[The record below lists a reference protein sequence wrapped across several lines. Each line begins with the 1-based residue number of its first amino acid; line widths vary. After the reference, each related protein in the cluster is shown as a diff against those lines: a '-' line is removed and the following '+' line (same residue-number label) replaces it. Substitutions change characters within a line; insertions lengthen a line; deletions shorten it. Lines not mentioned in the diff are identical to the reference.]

1 MVEVHGLTM
10 RFGTQLLFE
19 DINLSLDKG
28 NRYGLIGA
36 NGAGKSTFLK
46 ILSGE
51 IEASSGEVLIDSGLK
66 VGVLG
71 QDQFAFENF
80 SLKDAVLYG
89 NKRLY
94 DAVKEKEKLYLSE
107 EFTDEINE
115 RLGELEMITAEEEL
129 IGSFCISGF
138 IEIYEDKIALIKNK
152 IQTLKKELN
161 LKKVTSLMLCAN
173 PFHRVHERLIRLT
186 IDKADFLIIFLL
198 RSTREN
204 RLNHALRK
212 KTIEYFIN
220 NFLPKDKVLLI
231 DLENTTLFSAHKNPE
246 LECIAAYNFGAN
258 KIIIGQNHGSI
269 GMFFDDN
276 QAHTIIDKIR
286 KNFNIE
292 ILVMPEYVYC
302 NECKT
307 IVSVKT
313 CPHGQHHHIKYH
325 SPTIRTLLLNGVLP
339 PPILM
344 RKEISSIILSDLFPN
359 RFENLQQIYDEIFP
373 NAGILETHTYE
384 DFYKELAKLYQTGSL
399 T

>member
-1 MVEVHGLTM
+1 MASKNKNKT
-10 RFGTQLLFE
+10 
-19 DINLSLDKG
+19 
-28 NRYGLIGA
+28 
-36 NGAGKSTFLK
+36 LK
-46 ILSGE
+46 ISRETLGTLTLIKNQILSNFDKLMDENEIDEVIQSGYLNKELIPYAYIFAPAGEENQKIAKNAQFSQTLLLECEEKIVGE
-51 IEASSGEVLIDSGLK
+51 IIVTNNFRFKGYWKFFSIFEADASSSPND
-66 VGVLG
+66 
-71 QDQFAFENF
+71 
-80 SLKDAVLYG
+80 
-89 NKRLY
+89 
-94 DAVKEKEKLYLSE
+94 
-107 EFTDEINE
+107 
-115 RLGELEMITAEEEL
+115 EL

-212 KTIEYFIN
+212 KTMEYFIN

-258 KIIIGQNHGSI
+258 KVIIGQNHGSI

-286 KNFNIE
+286 KNFDIE

>member
-1 MVEVHGLTM
+1 MASKNKNKT
-10 RFGTQLLFE
+10 
-19 DINLSLDKG
+19 
-28 NRYGLIGA
+28 
-36 NGAGKSTFLK
+36 LK
-46 ILSGE
+46 ISRETLGTLTLIKNQILSNFDKLMDENEIDEVIQSGYLNKELIPYAYIFAPAGE
-51 IEASSGEVLIDSGLK
+51 ENQKIAKNVEFSQTLLLECEEKIVGKVIVTNNFRFKGYWKFFSIFEADASSSPND
-66 VGVLG
+66 
-71 QDQFAFENF
+71 
-80 SLKDAVLYG
+80 
-89 NKRLY
+89 
-94 DAVKEKEKLYLSE
+94 
-107 EFTDEINE
+107 
-115 RLGELEMITAEEEL
+115 EL
-129 IGSFCISGF
+129 IESFCISGF

-212 KTIEYFIN
+212 KTMEYFIN

-258 KIIIGQNHGSI
+258 KVIIGQNHGSI

-286 KNFNIE
+286 KNFDIE

>member
-1 MVEVHGLTM
+1 MDENEIDEVIQSGYLNKELIPYAYIFAPAGEENQKIAKNAQFSQTLLLECEEKIVGKVIVTNNF
-10 RFGTQLLFE
+10 RFKGYWKFFSIFE
-19 DINLSLDKG
+19 AD
-28 NRYGLIGA
+28 
-36 NGAGKSTFLK
+36 
-46 ILSGE
+46 
-51 IEASSGEVLIDSGLK
+51 ASSSPND
-66 VGVLG
+66 
-71 QDQFAFENF
+71 
-80 SLKDAVLYG
+80 
-89 NKRLY
+89 
-94 DAVKEKEKLYLSE
+94 
-107 EFTDEINE
+107 
-115 RLGELEMITAEEEL
+115 EL

-212 KTIEYFIN
+212 KTMEYFIN

-258 KIIIGQNHGSI
+258 KVIIGQNHGSI

-286 KNFNIE
+286 KNFDIE

>member
-1 MVEVHGLTM
+1 V
-10 RFGTQLLFE
+10 
-19 DINLSLDKG
+19 
-28 NRYGLIGA
+28 
-36 NGAGKSTFLK
+36 
-46 ILSGE
+46 
-51 IEASSGEVLIDSGLK
+51 
-66 VGVLG
+66 
-71 QDQFAFENF
+71 
-80 SLKDAVLYG
+80 
-89 NKRLY
+89 
-94 DAVKEKEKLYLSE
+94 
-107 EFTDEINE
+107 
-115 RLGELEMITAEEEL
+115 
-129 IGSFCISGF
+129 
-138 IEIYEDKIALIKNK
+138 
-152 IQTLKKELN
+152 
-161 LKKVTSLMLCAN
+161 
-173 PFHRVHERLIRLT
+173 
-186 IDKADFLIIFLL
+186 
-198 RSTREN
+198 
-204 RLNHALRK
+204 
-212 KTIEYFIN
+212 
-220 NFLPKDKVLLI
+220 
-231 DLENTTLFSAHKNPE
+231 
-246 LECIAAYNFGAN
+246 
-258 KIIIGQNHGSI
+258 IIGQNHGSI

-286 KNFNIE
+286 KNFDIE

>member
-1 MVEVHGLTM
+1 MASKNKNKT
-10 RFGTQLLFE
+10 
-19 DINLSLDKG
+19 
-28 NRYGLIGA
+28 
-36 NGAGKSTFLK
+36 LK
-46 ILSGE
+46 ISRETLGTLTLIKNQILSKFDRLMDENE
-51 IEASSGEVLIDSGLK
+51 IDEVIQSGYL
-66 VGVLG
+66 
-71 QDQFAFENF
+71 
-80 SLKDAVLYG
+80 
-89 NKRLY
+89 NK
-94 DAVKEKEKLYLSE
+94 
-107 EFTDEINE
+107 
-115 RLGELEMITAEEEL
+115 EL
-129 IGSFCISGF
+129 IPYAYIFAPSGKENQKIAENAEFSQTLFLECDEKIVGRIIVTNNFRYKGYWKFFSIFEADAINPPNDELIESFCISGI
-138 IEIYEDKIALIKNK
+138 IEIYNDKIALIKNK
-152 IQTLKKELN
+152 IQNLKKELN

-204 RLNHALRK
+204 RLDHTLRK
-212 KTIEYFIN
+212 KTLMYFID

-286 KNFNIE
+286 KNFDIE

-325 SPTIRTLLLNGVLP
+325 SPTIRTLLLNSVLP
-339 PPILM
+339 PTILM
-344 RKEISSIILSDLFPN
+344 RKEISAIILSDLFPN

>member
-1 MVEVHGLTM
+1 MASKNKNKT
-10 RFGTQLLFE
+10 
-19 DINLSLDKG
+19 
-28 NRYGLIGA
+28 
-36 NGAGKSTFLK
+36 LK
-46 ILSGE
+46 ISRETLGTLTLIKNQILSNFDKLMDENEIDEVIQSGYLNKELIPYAYIFAPAGE
-51 IEASSGEVLIDSGLK
+51 ENQKIAKNVEFSQTLLLECEEKIVGKVIVTNNFRFKGYWKFFSIFEADASSSP
-66 VGVLG
+66 
-71 QDQFAFENF
+71 N
-80 SLKDAVLYG
+80 
-89 NKRLY
+89 
-94 DAVKEKEKLYLSE
+94 
-107 EFTDEINE
+107 DE
-115 RLGELEMITAEEEL
+115 LVV
-129 IGSFCISGF
+129 SFCISGF
-138 IEIYEDKIALIKNK
+138 IKIYEDKIALIKNK

-212 KTIEYFIN
+212 KTMEYFIN

-258 KIIIGQNHGSI
+258 KVIIGQNHGSI

-286 KNFNIE
+286 KNFDIE